1 MNYFIG
7 VDVGTTSTKA
17 VLYDEHANVLN
28 KFSEGYSLY
37 RDATGMAE
45 QNPVAML
52 EAVEKVIHDA
62 AADADLSSGRLL
74 AVSFSSANQ
83 SVILLDKQFKPL
95 SRAITWAD
103 TRARAVAD
111 QLKRSPEGQ
120 ELYAKTG
127 TPIYPMSP
135 LTKIMWL
142 NQAQPEKIAQTAYF
156 GDIKSYLFHEFF
168 GTFKVDISIASC
180 TGMFNIN
187 TGDWD
192 DQALAMTKVKKDQLP
207 EIVNGTTQAIGLTAE
222 TQKAMGIPA
231 DTPFIYGAFDGAL
244 SNLGVGAI
252 KQNTVAITIGT
263 SAAVRVV
270 TDHPVIDPQRR
281 LFCYAVDNGLW
292 VIGGPLNN
300 GGDVYQWAVEHLVDA
315 SAVKNENVDPYTL
328 ANHVIEGVPAG
339 ARGLL
344 FHPFLGG
351 ERAPLWD
358 ANARGSFF
366 GLSQLHTRADMLRA
380 VMEGICMNIA
390 TVFQAVR
397 DLVGEP
403 ASVTAT
409 GGFARAEVWRQM
421 LADVLNCP
429 VNIPNSFESGCL
441 GAVTIAMKSLRIVD
455 SLDVVQNLIGD
466 VSSYQPQ
473 EAAVK
478 VYQNYLPLFQQV
490 EGLLSPAY
498 STIAKLQQQSL
509 PSCNNSHSFRRFESC
524 RY

>member
-1 MNYFIG
+1 MDYFIG

-17 VLYDEHANVLN
+17 VLYNKNATVLDQ
-28 KFSEGYSLY
+28 FSEGYSLY

-45 QNPVAML
+45 QDPVAIV

-62 AADADLSSGRLL
+62 AARADLANGKLL

-83 SVILLDKQFKPL
+83 SVIMLDNNFNPL
-95 SRAITWAD
+95 SRVITWAD
-103 TRARAVAD
+103 TRAREVATE
-111 QLKRSPEGQ
+111 LKQSPAGQ
-120 ELYAKTG
+120 QIYAKTG
-127 TPIYPMSP
+127 TPIHPMSP

-142 NQAQPEKIAQTAYF
+142 HKTKPEMVNKTAYF
-156 GDIKSYLFHEFF
+156 GDIKSYLFYHFF
-168 GTFKVDISIASC
+168 NTFKVDVSIASC
-180 TGMFNIN
+180 TGMMNVN
-187 TGDWD
+187 TCDWD
-192 DQALAMTKVKKDQLP
+192 EQALGLAKVSRKQLP
-207 EIVNGTTQAIGLTAE
+207 EIVNGTTKATGLTPTA
-222 TQKAMGIPA
+222 QANMNIPA

-263 SAAVRVV
+263 SAGVRVV
-270 TDHPVIDPQRR
+270 TDHPVIDPQQR
-281 LFCYAVDNGLW
+281 LFCYAVDKGLW

-315 SAVKNENVDPYTL
+315 SAVKNENIDPYTL
-328 ANHVIEGVPAG
+328 ANQVIAGVPAG
-339 ARGLL
+339 AHGLL

-366 GLSQLHTRADMLRA
+366 GLSQIHTRADMLRA

-441 GAVTIAMKSLRIVD
+441 GAITMAMKGLGLIDNYEIITS
-455 SLDVVQNLIGD
+455 LIGD
-466 VSSYQPQ
+466 ISSYQPNQ
-473 EAAVK
+473 EAVS

-490 EGLLSPAY
+490 EGLLTPAY
-498 STIAKLQQQSL
+498 STIAKLQQQAT
-509 PSCNNSHSFRRFESC
+509 H
-524 RY
+524 

>member
-17 VLYDEHANVLN
+17 VLYDEHAKVLDH
-28 KFSEGYSLY
+28 FSEGYSLY
-37 RDATGMAE
+37 RDASGMAE
-45 QNPVAML
+45 QDPEAML
-52 EAVEKVIHDA
+52 NAVEKVIHDA
-62 AADADLSSGRLL
+62 GTKIDFANEKLL

-83 SVILLDKQFKPL
+83 SVIMLDHHFRPL
-95 SRAITWAD
+95 SRVITWAD
-103 TRARAVAD
+103 TRARTVAD

-120 ELYAKTG
+120 QLYAKTG
-127 TPIYPMSP
+127 TPIHPMSP

-142 NQAQPEKIAQTAYF
+142 NQAHPETVAKTTYF
-156 GDIKSYLFHEFF
+156 GDIKSYLFYKFF
-168 GTFKVDISIASC
+168 GSFKVDISIASC
-180 TGMFNIN
+180 TGMMNIN
-187 TGDWD
+187 TGNWD
-192 DQALAMTKVKKDQLP
+192 SQALTLAKVKANQLP
-207 EIVNGTTQAIGLTAE
+207 TIVNGTSQAVGLTDEA
-222 TQKAMGIPA
+222 QSKLGIPA
-231 DTPFIYGAFDGAL
+231 DTPFVYGAFDGAL

-263 SAAVRVV
+263 SAGVRVV
-270 TDHPVIDPQRR
+270 TDHPVIDPQQR

-315 SAVKNENVDPYTL
+315 SAVKNEQVDPYTL

-339 ARGLL
+339 AHALL

-366 GLSQLHTRADMLRA
+366 GLSQLHTRADMLRS

-397 DLVGEP
+397 NLVGEP
-403 ASVTAT
+403 SSVTAT

-441 GAVTIAMKSLRIVD
+441 GAVTMAMKSLGIVD
-455 SLDVVQNLIGD
+455 SLDVVQDLIGD
-466 VSSYQPQ
+466 ISSYQPR
-473 EAAVK
+473 ASAVH
-478 VYQNYLPLFQQV
+478 VYQQYLPLFQQV
-490 EGLLSPAY
+490 EGLLTPAY
-498 STIAKLQQQSL
+498 STIAMLQQQS
-509 PSCNNSHSFRRFESC
+509 SHKEG
-524 RY
+524 